1 MVKVLSGVIAVLTV
15 LLIGTSF
22 SSKKKNVHIITC
34 AVNVHNNEDDYC
46 VEANLI
52 ANELGTRMRELYTV
66 TEERFLYE
74 KANPRNL
81 RNALDQVPYNCDF
94 LVLYLG
100 SHGGND
106 GGFFQAYLT
115 DGNYKPRG
123 TEFKHQTIRGREIID
138 RVARLNIP
146 TLIIIDTCHSG
157 GLMRDLAN
165 LPDNI
170 SIIAACSEKD
180 CSYSWVIT
188 PVLLDGLNGGADFD
202 RDRVVTIRELQRY
215 CYVNAPAFRDGEG
228 LGQEIIHFG
237 ESNRILTRVR

>member
-1 MVKVLSGVIAVLTV
+1 MIKILSGIIVVLSI
-15 LLIGTSF
+15 LLIGVSF
-22 SSKKKNVHIITC
+22 SAKKKNVHIITC

-52 ANELGTRMRELYTV
+52 ANELGNRMRNLYNV
-66 TEERFLYE
+66 TEERLLYE
-74 KANPRNL
+74 NATPRTL
-81 RNALDQVPYNCDF
+81 RTSLEQVPYNCDF

-106 GGFFQAYLT
+106 NGFFQAYLT
-115 DGNYKPRG
+115 DGNHQPRG
-123 TEFKHQTIRGREIID
+123 TEFKHATIRGREIID

-165 LPDNI
+165 LPENI
-170 SIIAACSEKD
+170 SVIAACSEKD
-180 CSYSWVIT
+180 CSYSFVVT
-188 PVLLDGLNGGADFD
+188 PVILDALRGGADFN
-202 RDRVVTIRELQRY
+202 RDRNVTIRELQRY
-215 CYVNAPAFRDGEG
+215 CYINAPAFRDGAG

-237 ESNRILTRVR
+237 ESDRVLVRVH